1 MKDIVKFNQVENRI
15 IHIRNLPVLL
25 DSDVAA
31 LYQVQTKEINQA
43 VKNNPRK
50 FPEGYIFEL
59 DKSEYQS
66 LRSNFLT
73 TNKQEPVKNFDR
85 IDKLKH
91 STVLPKAFTKKGCY
105 MLATILKGDK
115 AIDTTI
121 EIIEAFEK
129 MQDMTQ
135 SIAELMKDNENQE
148 KQQNVM
154 QKSEELFGEIIGNAL
169 DTVGTETSFELN
181 LAALKIKHTVKRGE
195 SAKLNTMQRQMAELI
210 EINKKLTEKLA
221 NN

>member
-1 MKDIVKFNQVENRI
+1 MSGIVKFNQVENRI
-15 IHIRNLPVLL
+15 INIRNLPVLL
-25 DSDVAA
+25 DSDVAE
-31 LYQVQTKEINQA
+31 LYGVETRDINKA
-43 VKNNPRK
+43 VKNNPNK
-50 FPEGYIFEL
+50 FPDGYVFTVDNKEFA
-59 DKSEYQS
+59 D
-66 LRSNFLT
+66 LRWKIST
-73 TNKQEPVKNFDR
+73 TNLNKTR
-85 IDKLKH
+85 
-91 STVLPKAFTKKGCY
+91 VLPKAFTKKGCY

-135 SIAELMKDNENQE
+135 SIAELMKDNESQE

-154 QKSEELFGEIIGNAL
+154 QKTEALFGEIIGNAL

-195 SAKLNTMQRQMAELI
+195 STKLNAMQNQMAELI
-210 EINKKLTEKLA
+210 EINKKLTEKLL
-221 NN
+221 NKN